1 MDLLITWLL
10 ESSEPWTHYRTQ
22 VDLLELPENDSQVQA
37 TRNEMLADPAIR
49 SMVSEAAAWPG
60 HALKRHNDASHPM
73 YRLSTLADFGLR
85 ASDPEIKRILESVLQ
100 HQSAAGAFQSLLN
113 IAPAFGGTGEDI
125 WAWVLCDSPTLLYTL
140 LSMGD
145 PEDQRLLQAA
155 DHLAGLVE
163 GNGWRCTSAPELGK
177 FRGPGRKLDPCPIAN
192 VYALKALSMLPRQLN
207 SPASRTGAE
216 MLLGHWEHR
225 KENKYYLF
233 GVGSDFHK
241 LKYPFIWYDILHVA
255 DVLSRFPFTHADPR
269 FIELVNTITTLA
281 DDHRRYQAGSAY
293 LAWKGWSFANKKNPS
308 PWLTFLVLRI
318 LKRSGLR
325 YTL

>member
-10 ESSEPWTHYRTQ
+10 ESSEPWTRYRTQ

-37 TRNEMLADPAIR
+37 TRKEMLANPTIR

-85 ASDPEIKRILESVLQ
+85 ASDPEMKPILESVLQ
-100 HQSAAGAFQSLLN
+100 HQSVAGAFQSLLN

-145 PEDQRLLQAA
+145 PEDPRFLQAA

-163 GNGWRCTSAPELGK
+163 ENGWRCTSAPDLGK
-177 FRGPGRKLDPCPIAN
+177 FRGPGRKSDPCPIAN
-192 VYALKALSMLPRQLN
+192 VYALKALSMFPQHLN
-207 SPASRTGAE
+207 SLASRTGVE

-255 DVLSRFPFTHADPR
+255 DVLSRFPFTHTDPR
-269 FIELVNTITTLA
+269 LIEMARAITAQA
-281 DDHRRYQAGSAY
+281 DDLGRYVAGSAY
-293 LAWKGWSFANKKNPS
+293 LAWKGWSFADKKNPS
-308 PWLTFLVLRI
+308 PWLTFLVLRVF
-318 LKRSGLR
+318 KRLDLSN
-325 YTL
+325 T